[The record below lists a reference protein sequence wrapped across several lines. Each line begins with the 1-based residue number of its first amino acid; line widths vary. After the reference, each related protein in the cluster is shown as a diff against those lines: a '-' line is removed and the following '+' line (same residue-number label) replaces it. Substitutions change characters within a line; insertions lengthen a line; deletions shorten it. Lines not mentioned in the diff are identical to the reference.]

1 MATGNLFSEQQLDEI
16 GKKFGLKRP
25 TTLKNVRFGEL
36 KTLLKTVKHEGFMV
50 FDSQTKDLLF
60 KLKSPYYLV
69 SKFFGRSQEK
79 NLGSKL
85 SKQQVD
91 EEYYPLIDHIK
102 AHQDTFNQLDEL
114 QKIAFVQQFLEKLE

>member
-50 FDSQTKDLLF
+50 FDS
-60 KLKSPYYLV
+60 
-69 SKFFGRSQEK
+69 
-79 NLGSKL
+79 
-85 SKQQVD
+85 
-91 EEYYPLIDHIK
+91 
-102 AHQDTFNQLDEL
+102 
-114 QKIAFVQQFLEKLE
+114 